1 MVGPEAVL
9 DDRRH
14 DRMVSDGSDGQARVA
29 QAADVPG
36 HSTHYTQGRMSE
48 LAGEVFPNLAALVSH
63 KTHAG
68 GCEKYSCNVAP
79 VDRGGSKVRIS
90 AVTKAPHKGEA
101 MKPVATTLLTV
112 AAVALLFL
120 CRDACS
126 RA

>member
-48 LAGEVFPNLAALVSH
+48 LAGEAFPNLAALVSH

-79 VDRGGSKVRIS
+79 VDRG
-90 AVTKAPHKGEA
+90 TP
-101 MKPVATTLLTV
+101 PY
-112 AAVALLFL
+112 
-120 CRDACS
+120 
-126 RA
+126 